1 MNADFEYMKEALAT
15 DLSEL
20 LSKDYNMS
28 ISEAIDTL
36 YNSETFARL
45 QNADT
50 GLYYQSPG
58 YVYSF
63 LNSELSFC
71 DYRK

>member
-1 MNADFEYMKEALAT
+1 MNTDFEYMKEALAT

-36 YNSETFARL
+36 YNSETYAKL
-45 QNADT
+45 CDPAT
-50 GLYYQSPG
+50 GLYFQSSL

-63 LNSELSFC
+63 LTEELKSG
-71 DYRK
+71 KMG